1 MKNSSILILLASTLL
16 VSACA
21 SPGNPLA
28 RTEVSTPIPTRAA
41 PTIIPPTATLR
52 PQPTATAQPPAVT
65 AQPRPTAIT
74 PVQAGG
80 EFTLALE
87 PVIEGG
93 LTRPTYLTHAGDDRL
108 FVIEQPG
115 RIRIVENG
123 QLLDQPYLDIE
134 DRVTTDGNEQ
144 GLLSVAFHPA
154 YRANG
159 QFFVN
164 YTRPRDGATVIER
177 YTVSTDD
184 PDRADTQSGK
194 VILVIAQPQANHNG
208 GLVKFGADGYLYIGM
223 GDGGSAGDP
232 HGPIGNG
239 QDLTALL
246 GKILRIDVTDQ
257 DTYAIPASNPFG
269 NEIWSYGWRN
279 PWRFAFDR
287 ATNDLY
293 IADVGQNVYEEVH
306 FQPADSPGGENYGWR
321 IMEGMHCFDPRQG
334 CDQSGLVLPVAEYSH
349 DEGGCSVTGGYVY
362 RGLEY
367 PALNGT
373 YFFGD
378 YCSGIIWSLQ
388 REGEQWPM
396 TKRLETGV
404 QISSFGEDVNG
415 EMYVIDHGGA
425 VYQLIAK

>member
-1 MKNSSILILLASTLL
+1 MKIFNILILLAGGLL
-16 VSACA
+16 LSACA
-21 SPGNPLA
+21 ASGDPPA
-28 RTEVSTPIPTRAA
+28 RTLAA
-41 PTIIPPTATLR
+41 
-52 PQPTATAQPPAVT
+52 TATATVMIQSTATTRPTPTVGPPSAATPTQPSQPPT
-65 AQPRPTAIT
+65 ET
-74 PVQAGG
+74 PPPIGTFEIDLQ
-80 EFTLALE
+80 

-123 QLLDQPYLDIE
+123 QLLDRPYLDIT
-134 DRVTTDGNEQ
+134 DKVTTNSNEQ
-144 GLLSVAFHPA
+144 GLLSVAFHPDYA
-154 YRANG
+154 NNG
-159 QFFVN
+159 QFWVN
-164 YTRPRDGATVIER
+164 YTRPKDGATVIER
-177 YTVSTDD
+177 YVVSQDD
-184 PDRADTQSGK
+184 PNRAAAQSGK
-194 VILVIAQPQANHNG
+194 VILVIAQPEPNHNG
-208 GLVKFGADGYLYIGM
+208 GLVKFGPDGYLYIGM

-293 IADVGQNVYEEVH
+293 VADVGQNVYEEVH

-425 VYQLIAK
+425 VYQLVAR